1 MTSGPVGIPT
11 PSTASRPVE
20 HIGTIAG
27 IREAVAAARARGE
40 RIGFVPTMGFL
51 HEGHLRLVDDAARR
65 AGCVVMSIFV
75 NPTQF
80 GPTEDFSRYPRDLGG
95 DASKARSR
103 GVDFLFVPEL
113 AEMYPTPPALH
124 VTADDLAT
132 RWEGAVRPGH
142 FGGVLTVV
150 AKLFNIVAPDVAI
163 FGRKDFQQAALIRRM
178 VRELNFPIDL
188 VVAPTVR
195 ESDGLALSSRN
206 TYLDASARASAL
218 GLVESL
224 RAAERA
230 FAAGEHDGE
239 RLTAIGLESLAAR
252 PEIKVDYFAVVDP
265 TDMRAV
271 GQAASDSVAIVAAR
285 VGATRLIDNMILGEG
300 T

>member
-1 MTSGPVGIPT
+1 
-11 PSTASRPVE
+11 
-20 HIGTIAG
+20 
-27 IREAVAAARARGE
+27 
-40 RIGFVPTMGFL
+40 MGFL
-51 HEGHLRLVDDAARR
+51 HEGHLRLVDDARAR

-80 GPTEDFSRYPRDLGG
+80 GPNEDFSRYPRDLAG
-95 DASKARSR
+95 DSAKAEGR
-103 GVDFLFVPEL
+103 GVDLLFLPDV
-113 AEMYPTPPALH
+113 AEMYPAPPTLH
-124 VTADDLAT
+124 VTADDLPT

-142 FGGVLTVV
+142 FSGVLTVV
-150 AKLFNIVAPDVAI
+150 AKLFNVVAPDAAI

-206 TYLDASARASAL
+206 TYLDDSARASAL

-230 FAAGEHDGE
+230 FANGERDGE
-239 RLTAIGLESLAAR
+239 RLTAIGLASLAEHA
-252 PEIKVDYFAVVDP
+252 EIGVDYFAVVDP
-265 TDMRAV
+265 TDMRPV
-271 GQAASDSVAIVAAR
+271 QQASGDSVAIVAAR
-285 VGATRLIDNMILGEG
+285 VGKTRLIDNMILGEG